1 MVNRGRRGRDRMV
14 IGFITPPVYYGL
26 AELTSDKLENHG
38 SWTLDKIRLDIEI

>member
-14 IGFITPPVYYGL
+14 IGFINPPVYYGL

-38 SWTLDKIRLDIEI
+38 PLTLTKSG